1 MSYVSRVRSRHPLT
15 SPPAIHSLA
24 LPTATCG
31 SRVAPSC
38 TLAGAASAQP
48 HAHTTSNPKHLQ
60 AQAMLAAPRSPGLAP
75 ASCGASPR
83 ARYSPPR
90 LTCCRRSAV
99 ASRSDSLLA
108 VLQPPPHLYRQVAVL
123 HPRLTRR
130 LPTPRAPRR
139 SPHARPH
146 AHSSRAGC
154 ARARCSSREST
165 QERCKAGRQQ
175 GRGAPVN
182 KVRKGNC
189 PHIRPSPLIRSSTL
203 RRLQSHRSRVE

>member
-1 MSYVSRVRSRHPLT
+1 MLYRRQLWQ
-15 SPPAIHSLA
+15 
-24 LPTATCG
+24 
-31 SRVAPSC
+31 PSC
-38 TLAGAASAQP
+38 AQLHTHLAGAASAQP
-48 HAHTTSNPKHLQ
+48 HTHTTSNPKHLQ
-60 AQAMLAAPRSPGLAP
+60 AQAMLAPPRSPLRTP
-75 ASCGASPR
+75 ASCAASLR
-83 ARYSPPR
+83 ARYSPPK
-90 LTCCRRSAV
+90 LTCCRRSALPG
-99 ASRSDSLLA
+99 STLP
-108 VLQPPPHLYRQVAVL
+108 VLQPPPHLCGKVAVL

-139 SPHARPH
+139 SPHSRPH
-146 AHSSRAGC
+146 APLQQAGRARAGSSSRQ
-154 ARARCSSREST
+154 ST